1 MLLSLASDKWKIP
14 SIQGMIVSFSLH
26 SFEFKE
32 LVDFFFLFTESL
44 SVLYM
49 TIVENSLWFI
59 STFSQNMFSKT
70 KKMQLNTVCMNI
82 SKYVILI
89 QSMLLCI
96 TSSSKVLFSSL
107 FFFLFWHISIIW
119 TWWFNGKESACN
131 EGHLQET
138 WFWSLDWK
146 IPWRRKWQPTPVFLP
161 ENLHGQRSLVGYK
174 PLGLQRIGHD
184 YADTARHN
192 LDSFLPILP

>member
-1 MLLSLASDKWKIP
+1 MLVSLASGKWKIP
-14 SIQGMIVSFSLH
+14 SIQRMIVSFSLH

-32 LVDFFFLFTESL
+32 LVDFFFWFTESL

-49 TIVENSLWFI
+49 IIVENSLWFI

-70 KKMQLNTVCMNI
+70 KKMQLNTVCTNI

-107 FFFLFWHISIIW
+107 FFFFLILFWH
-119 TWWFNGKESACN
+119 ESAYN

-138 WFWSLDWK
+138 WFWSLDWISMIK
-146 IPWRRKWQPTPVFLP
+146 WNPMGWIPRIFLP
-161 ENLHGQRSLVGYK
+161 EKN
-174 PLGLQRIGHD
+174 GLQFMESKKVRHSW
-184 YADTARHN
+184 ARRHA
-192 LDSFLPILP
+192 

>member
-1 MLLSLASDKWKIP
+1 MLVSLASGKWKIP
-14 SIQGMIVSFSLH
+14 SIQRMIVSFSLH

-32 LVDFFFLFTESL
+32 LVDFFFWFTESL

-49 TIVENSLWFI
+49 IIVENSLWFI

-70 KKMQLNTVCMNI
+70 KKMQLNTVCTNV

-107 FFFLFWHISIIW
+107 FFFFLILFWH
-119 TWWFNGKESACN
+119 ESAYN

-184 YADTARHN
+184 YAHTALHN
-192 LDSFLPILP
+192 LDSFLFILP